1 MTLPTTV
8 AIGMMHDYDDVVEV
22 TTNIII
28 EITDDLTSLAAWFP
42 SPGTRRSTMTWH

>member
-28 EITDDLTSLAAWFP
+28 ENIDDLTSVASWLP
-42 SPGTRRSTMTWH
+42 SPGMRRSPTTWH